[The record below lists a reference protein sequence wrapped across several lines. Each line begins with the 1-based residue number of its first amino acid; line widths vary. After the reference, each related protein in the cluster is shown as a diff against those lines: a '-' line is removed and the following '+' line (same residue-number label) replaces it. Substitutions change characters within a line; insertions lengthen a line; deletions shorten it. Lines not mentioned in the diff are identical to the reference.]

1 MNEEIKR
8 KISELQDEI
17 ESVEYDISCAKH
29 EFNNLWD
36 MLEKK
41 SERSIKDIETLKR
54 ELKRDNL
61 YSLEIEEFLD
71 NYMRFYNK

>member
-1 MNEEIKR
+1 MNDEVMK
-8 KISELQDEI
+8 KMSELQNEI
-17 ESVEYDISCAKH
+17 ENAEYDINCAKY

-36 MLEKK
+36 MLKNN

-61 YSLEIEEFLD
+61 YSLEMEEFLD